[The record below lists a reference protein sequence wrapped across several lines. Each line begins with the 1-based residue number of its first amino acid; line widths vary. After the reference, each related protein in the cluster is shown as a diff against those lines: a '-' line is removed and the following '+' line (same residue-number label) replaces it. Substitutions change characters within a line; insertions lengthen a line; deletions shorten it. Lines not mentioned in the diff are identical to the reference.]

1 MIIQQNR
8 IQKKTNEKEEK
19 NLIYLL
25 QMINNNK
32 YKGRAVSVTI
42 INFYHGN
49 LKLRK
54 QKNNNNKN

>member
-1 MIIQQNR
+1 
-8 IQKKTNEKEEK
+8 
-19 NLIYLL
+19 
-25 QMINNNK
+25 MINNNK

-54 QKNNNNKN
+54 QKNNNNNKN